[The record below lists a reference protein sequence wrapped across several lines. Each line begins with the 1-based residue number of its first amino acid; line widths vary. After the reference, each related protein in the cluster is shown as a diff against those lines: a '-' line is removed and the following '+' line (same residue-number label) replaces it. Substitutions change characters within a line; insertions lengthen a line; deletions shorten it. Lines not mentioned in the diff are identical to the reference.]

1 MFDTRNKKFL
11 YFRKSLLKSGLN
23 ITHTSSKILND
34 DIKAKKVYFAQYNIN
49 ITMCERD
56 KNNMKNKY
64 HRKILAESHTG
75 PVTYRVEGA
84 LLSLTNPDCAVQT
97 IEREL

>member
-1 MFDTRNKKFL
+1 MF
-11 YFRKSLLKSGLN
+11 
-23 ITHTSSKILND
+23 
-34 DIKAKKVYFAQYNIN
+34 
-49 ITMCERD
+49 ERD